1 MVQKKFFKSF
11 IKFVA
16 TGIVL
21 SICTT
26 LFAEEKSGQTRLVEL
41 HSSQEF
47 TFVEQSSSIFT
58 IRPLKNELRSIENLK
73 DTEAIGVVFLG
84 NIVLGNNATPLS
96 ALRDLSVQISKGLN
110 IDLALITDSTTSK
123 SLAPHELLLL
133 YHPEMVIT
141 LALTKVVENT
151 ELEEEK
157 ETEEENVEDKS
168 INNEH
173 YALIGTYA
181 IPVSPQIIPIVSPVE
196 ETAE

>member
-151 ELEEEK
+151 ESEEEK